1 MANVAEKLLTF
12 EDVAGFDPDEHAGEL
27 VDGRWVPVTRNTWRH
42 GELVHRVSMLLG
54 DYQRLHSG
62 WSISVGDPGTK
73 LAANPDK
80 LRGPDLGIVRVD
92 RVPTGRGAEGWLQG
106 APDVAVE
113 VMGDDQT
120 PAQLAK
126 KALEYLAAGAK
137 QVWLVDGTAESV
149 MVYSPP
155 NHIAVLTTDEM
166 LDGGEALPGFACKV
180 AAIFT

>member
-1 MANVAEKLLTF
+1 M
-12 EDVAGFDPDEHAGEL
+12 
-27 VDGRWVPVTRNTWRH
+27 TRNTWRH

-73 LAANPDK
+73 LGTRPDK
-80 LRGPDLGIVRVD
+80 LRGPDVGIVRPE
-92 RVPTGRGAEGWLQG
+92 RVPTGHGSEGWLEG
-106 APDVAVE
+106 APDLAVE

-137 QVWLVDGTAESV
+137 QVWLVDGKAESV
-149 MVYSPP
+149 IVYSPP
-155 NHIAVLTTDEM
+155 NHVSVLAKDET
-166 LDGGEALPGFACKV
+166 LDGGDALPGFACKV
-180 AAIFT
+180 AALFT